1 MPRSSFRR
9 ILVPHDFSAEADQA
23 MRLAAKLPDC
33 RELIVLHV
41 LEPYYGPVDPV
52 YSAMIPPPQALIP
65 EQRALLERRVRR
77 VVGARRP
84 RAAVRVVVGKAS
96 EQIVKAAAGADL
108 VVMPTT
114 GRTGLTHV
122 LIGSVAERVVRF
134 SPTPVLTIRTR
145 RRGARRARR

>member
-9 ILVPHDFSAEADQA
+9 ILVPHDFSPEADQA

-33 RELIVLHV
+33 RELTVLHV
-41 LEPYYGPVDPV
+41 IEPYYGPADPL
-52 YSAMIPPPQALIP
+52 YAAMIPPPQSLIP
-65 EQRALLERRVRR
+65 EQRAALERRVRR
-77 VVGARRP
+77 VAGARRP
-84 RAAVRVVVGKAS
+84 RAVVRVVVGKAS
-96 EQIVKAAAGADL
+96 EQIVKAAARADL

-122 LIGSVAERVVRF
+122 LIGSVAERVVRL

-145 RRGARRARR
+145 RRRGRR